1 MGRFTDDLEKDETTA
16 LHRAAGNGIFTDTH
30 QLLRDGADPNARDSE
45 GSTPLHR
52 AADALEDE
60 EETVERLLQ
69 AGANPHLT
77 NDEGQTPLHLA
88 VHMEA
93 DKSVGHLLE
102 AHADPNAKDHEGW
115 TAVHYA
121 ANTHNPELTRR
132 LLEAHADPNITD
144 NKGRTPK
151 EVSDGR
157 KGRDGP
163 SDSQL
168 ATSSTLTSA
177 SNIAELGKP
186 LDKELFRAVAGGD
199 VDEVQRALVKDLTD
213 QGISPLAVRAN
224 PNATDQNGHRPL
236 HLAKTDD
243 MTERLLTWG
252 ADPNAVD
259 KTGQTAL
266 HLAVSSQDTD
276 ALDRHSRVQRLL
288 IAGADP
294 NARTMKHETPL
305 HRAAQ
310 LVPKTSNDSYA
321 NVRQLLDA
329 GADLR
334 VRDEQGNTPL
344 HHAAGNASLD
354 RSSTVQE
361 LIERGA
367 SVKEQ
372 NQAGNTPLHYAAR
385 SDGDGQARTITI
397 MLHNGADPDIRN
409 AVGNKPTDVATPT
422 AKEIFSRRY
431 NSPEQIEK
439 RTTIKTPIDKSEQ
452 FHKEFAEAITK
463 QIKAGVASWQKPWKP
478 GEKSM
483 PENFSTGKEYRGGN
497 TLYLMSKSISEGYG
511 DNRWGTYKQIKA
523 AGGQV
528 RKGEKGSR
536 ILFFEFK
543 ERELMKD
550 EKGQSIK
557 DKDGKQVYKE
567 SERAQPIVRLYTVFN
582 VEQADGLKLPPR
594 AQAQPEWKSHENAE
608 LVMRSSGVRINHVAG
623 DQAVYNLGSDSV
635 TLPERGQFTSAT
647 SYYQTALHEVGH
659 ASGHPSRLNRI
670 SLQEGIEAGYGSEAY
685 AREEL
690 RAEISAMMTG
700 NKVGVGHDGSRG
712 AAYVEGWLKALEK
725 DPREIYHAA
734 AEAQKISDYLV
745 EPLREQSAEIDK
757 KHDQLTQKFSRESGP
772 QISHS
777 PSPQEKVKAQEMERA
792 TGPSR

>member
-1 MGRFTDDLEKDETTA
+1 MAFVVSFYNILKSVLKKTTQLGNKDYVHDEAEWESDLQEDADNKYMKTVTPLLRAAEEGSLRDLDHLLRRGADPNVGDFYGETA
-16 LHRAAGNGIFTDTH
+16 LHRTVRKDSLEMVDR
-30 QLLRDGADPNARDSE
+30 LLQGGADPNAYFRID
-45 GSTPLHR
+45 GTPLHIATPR
-52 AADALEDE
+52 DSSEI
-60 EETVERLLQ
+60 VERLLQ
-69 AGANPHLT
+69 AGADPNIP
-77 NDEGQTPLHLA
+77 DEYGGTPLHF
-88 VHMEA
+88 
-93 DKSVGHLLE
+93 
-102 AHADPNAKDHEGW
+102 
-115 TAVHYA
+115 
-121 ANTHNPELTRR
+121 
-132 LLEAHADPNITD
+132 
-144 NKGRTPK
+144 
-151 EVSDGR
+151 
-157 KGRDGP
+157 
-163 SDSQL
+163 
-168 ATSSTLTSA
+168 ATSGSSF
-177 SNIAELGKP
+177 KM
-186 LDKELFRAVAGGD
+186 
-199 VDEVQRALVKDLTD
+199 VD
-213 QGISPLAVRAN
+213 
-224 PNATDQNGHRPL
+224 
-236 HLAKTDD
+236 
-243 MTERLLTWG
+243 LLL
-252 ADPNAVD
+252 
-259 KTGQTAL
+259 Q
-266 HLAVSSQDTD
+266 
-276 ALDRHSRVQRLL
+276 
-288 IAGADP
+288 AGADP
-294 NARTMKHETPL
+294 NARD
-305 HRAAQ
+305 
-310 LVPKTSNDSYA
+310 ND
-321 NVRQLLDA
+321 
-329 GADLR
+329 
-334 VRDEQGNTPL
+334 GNTPL
-344 HHAAGNASLD
+344 HDLSSLKRDGGWPDTIATLGRLSQAGADPNARD
-354 RSSTVQE
+354 
-361 LIERGA
+361 
-367 SVKEQ
+367 KD
-372 NQAGNTPLHYAAR
+372 GNTPLHLLASGRTPNPAPITEVFLQAGANPNLKDSKGQTPFDIASLPLSVKQRKNAAVVQETLR
-385 SDGDGQARTITI
+385 QHQHKERNSIETKAPQEPVREQTERK
-397 MLHNGADPDIRN
+397 DIK
-409 AVGNKPTDVATPT
+409 VDV
-422 AKEIFSRRY
+422 
-431 NSPEQIEK
+431 
-439 RTTIKTPIDKSEQ
+439 

-550 EKGQSIK
+550 EKEQSIK